1 MGNQESAPSSS
12 SQKQVL
18 REHNKQPKKKVPMA
32 YHNTEYSQQNQRY
45 NNQQQN
51 YQQHQYSQHYYHQQP
66 QHQQQQQQYYQQ
78 PPHQSQYYQQSQQ
91 PQQYSQSQYYQQPQ
105 QQPQQYYQHPNN
117 QYQQQHHQQNQ
128 HQNSQQYYDQRPP
141 VKPPQ
146 YNQQH
151 QISNQ
156 PISSRQQIHQVQQNA
171 GNNMIAERNMLGQI
185 YQQGG
190 GNGNGGTAL
199 MPYPVS
205 TTIDLNPYNFNDEVE
220 KFKGEIETEKVKFN
234 EEEKRRRKEF
244 DTAIDNKKKFLD
256 DQIKMFETKYN
267 PYHVLGLVDNDNNLA
282 NIKKAYKKMALKYHP
297 DKVGDGYTKEFQ
309 LVTQSYIYLLNK
321 VEQMDQLNAKMNKK
335 VEFVDYVDD
344 INENV
349 ENIHVSKDKFDIN
362 QFNKIFEKYK
372 IPDSNDDGYGN
383 LYKEDLKSSVGSS
396 SGSNNIFGEKFNKEV
411 FNTTFEQ
418 TKKKMSSDIIQ
429 YQEPEAIFAFGTA
442 GFTELGAGRVEDFS
456 GSNYTD
462 YKKAHVDET
471 MLIDINSVKYK
482 QYNSVEQLEKD
493 RANISYKAS
502 DEDIIRYSHLE
513 KMKKQKE
520 DDRLRQQLERDE
532 LIKSQYQKLNN
543 KLIVHK

>member
-18 REHNKQPKKKVPMA
+18 REPNKQSKKKVAMA
-32 YHNTEYSQQNQRY
+32 YHNTEYSQQNQHY

-66 QHQQQQQQYYQQ
+66 QQQQYYQQ
-78 PPHQSQYYQQSQQ
+78 PPHQSQQYSQSQYYQHPQQQ
-91 PQQYSQSQYYQQPQ
+91 PQKYSQSQYYQQPQ
-105 QQPQQYYQHPNN
+105 QQPQQYYQQPNN
-117 QYQQQHHQQNQ
+117 QYQQHHQQ
-128 HQNSQQYYDQRPP
+128 QNSQQYYDQRPP
-141 VKPPQ
+141 IKPPQ

-151 QISNQ
+151 QISHQ
-156 PISSRQQIHQVQQNA
+156 PISSRQQINQVQQNT

-244 DTAIDNKKKFLD
+244 DTAMDNKKKFLD

-321 VEQMDQLNAKMNKK
+321 VEQMDELNAKMNKK

-349 ENIHVSKDKFDIN
+349 ENIYVSKDKFDIN

-383 LYKEDLKSSVGSS
+383 LYKEDLKSSV
-396 SGSNNIFGEKFNKEV
+396 GSNNIFGEKFNKEV

-462 YKKAHVDET
+462 YKKAHIDET
-471 MLIDINSVKYK
+471 MLIDVNSVKYK

-532 LIKSQYQKLNN
+532 LIKNQYQ
-543 KLIVHK
+543 